1 MVYLDTNVLIYASI
15 EQDSEKKKKS
25 LDIIEH
31 LVKNKELILSPLV
44 IQEFIFTLSRLKVD
58 REIIEYDTAFYF
70 NFVSEN
76 YTKKMLEEALALCLE
91 EKNCKNINDVLHMKL
106 ATQYASRL
114 LTYDSD
120 FKKLQKHTEIEI
132 ELL

>member
-15 EQDSEKKKKS
+15 EQDIEKKGKS

-58 REIIEYDTAFYF
+58 REIIEYDTKFYF

-91 EKNCKNINDVLHMKL
+91 EKNCKNINDILHMKL

-132 ELL
+132 KLL